1 MRARTVGV
9 LIASALLAACHTVR
23 PVTFDDLKGD
33 RLAQVWVTR
42 SDDSVVLVEDPQLF
56 RGKLVGF
63 VQGKYRELPP
73 EDVKQL
79 LVRRLARGK
88 TLALVGAG
96 ALAFTI
102 AAFAASGT
110 GTDRDPCIGSSV
122 DCREVTP

>member
-1 MRARTVGV
+1 
-9 LIASALLAACHTVR
+9 
-23 PVTFDDLKGD
+23 
-33 RLAQVWVTR
+33 
-42 SDDSVVLVEDPQLF
+42 
-56 RGKLVGF
+56 
-63 VQGKYRELPP
+63 
-73 EDVKQL
+73 VKQL